1 MQMVKWIGYL
11 LILAACFGISEQAVK
26 RLKDRRETLKKLKV
40 WLSHFRGKVLYEN
53 ATLEEALRESAAKAG
68 PECAPFFLSVAE
80 ALEERSGMRFSEIWE
95 KKSEYLRKCTAL
107 SGEEL
112 GEINRFGV
120 GLGELDVKVQE
131 RAILRYDDEL
141 TVAFNGVTGELEKK
155 ERLYRSLGVL
165 AGCFI
170 IIVLW

>member
-1 MQMVKWIGYL
+1 M
-11 LILAACFGISEQAVK
+11 
-26 RLKDRRETLKKLKV
+26 RL
-40 WLSHFRGKVLYEN
+40 
-53 ATLEEALRESAAKAG
+53 
-68 PECAPFFLSVAE
+68 
-80 ALEERSGMRFSEIWE
+80 SEIWE
-95 KKSEYLRKCTAL
+95 KKSEYLRKSTAL

-112 GEINRFGV
+112 GEINRFGA

-141 TVAFNGVTGELEKK
+141 TVALNGVTGELEKK